1 MKAVTCP
8 KCGSSM
14 ILRTAR
20 KGRNPGGQFYGCSR
34 YPKCKGLLPLDESES
49 TANAGS
55 LGHEGRESPDN
66 SMEFVFPR
74 NLVAR
79 SRFRDYQTRFMEN
92 VAVPSKWLEAIAAE
106 SATPEV
112 LRAFAQWRM
121 DFPITPTKYTLSDDQ
136 GRILSILEKILTRG
150 RITLVSHRM
159 EEVLGV
165 LFAEAIATEPDLST
179 LDVSLWQVG
188 PSNHEHPW
196 LDSKEESTFYQTI
209 LPTLLGQN
217 CHQYVLPQ
225 VEIASLLPPAEA
237 TVGASYQRVDFAIFL
252 PWQNEYMVIEIDGA
266 QHLSHKEAD
275 EARDTLLRHAGY
287 HVIRL
292 PADEVRSS
300 KGPALSL
307 LKERLAL
314 MEDDRPSAPGAGD
327 ASALLRAS
335 RAAHQIQVV
344 LLQALQ
350 LGVLDP
356 EKLTSWRV
364 VSDLDEIELLDK
376 RSAQS
381 LLQHSVEDFAELY
394 TRLCR
399 LYAIGSVSG
408 QPSTSLQCD
417 QCQDPSKDSITICLS
432 GRSGSDALTFHVRDI
447 YVPFPIA
454 ASSFSVSPFEK
465 HAVHPSE
472 EDLTYFLKYLF
483 RKDTLWEGQF
493 DGISRTLQGK
503 DSLVL
508 LPTGAGKSIIYQLA
522 SLLIPGRTIVI
533 DPIISLIDDQIDNL
547 ALVGI
552 DRCIGITSQIAA
564 SEDKSRAM
572 QLFGQGEYLFAY
584 IAPERFQTTEFRE
597 SLRALTVHT
606 PIAAIVVDEA
616 HCVSEWGHDFRTAY
630 LNLGRTSRKY
640 SESDGQTPP
649 LIALTGT
656 ASRAVLKDV
665 QRELRIEDFDAI
677 ITPRSFDRPELRFHI
692 LEAHSSE
699 KTSRLEGF
707 LGQKLPNLFRV
718 TQSTLYQPNGKDTYS
733 GIVFCPWVNGEY
745 GVVQVS
751 SNIKSEIG
759 LSTAHYSGGAPQG
772 WDRRAYRSY
781 KRESELEF
789 KRNRVPLL
797 VSTKAFGMGI
807 DKANI
812 RYTIHLGIPPSIES
826 FYQEAGR
833 AGRDRRTSH
842 CCIIVSDDSPGR
854 SSKLLNPNTTVEEV
868 DEIIKN
874 TRREDNDDITRNL
887 YFHTNSFRGIA
898 QERKDIEEVLA
909 KLGTASKP
917 RDVVL
922 KMPKKDRNVIE
933 KALHRLLLIGVI
945 SDYTINY
952 SSEEFGVKVTG
963 ATKEEMIET
972 YGVYVASYLS
982 SRRDTEVQKC
992 ARFLA
997 QDLSGF
1003 VAGLV
1008 DLILHF
1014 IYDVIERG
1022 RRRALHEVFL
1032 ACTTSSKDK
1041 DIRQRILR
1049 YLEATEYSER
1059 LDELI
1064 SERDVGIG
1072 KCMDI
1077 FASVRSPNE
1086 AAEIRGQVSRYLESY
1101 PDHPGLLVLRF
1112 LSEVISRDAS
1122 EDVAK
1127 QNFKAAITSAFKNYS
1142 LDQSSI
1148 IGFASWAICCIPSRH
1163 YQLAGELVEELL
1175 ATFPSPDSAR
1185 ELLRLLPHRLSERP
1199 AFFLLKNLEQMSR
1212 SLILQGGG

>member
-1 MKAVTCP
+1 MKTVTCP

-20 KGRNPGGQFYGCSR
+20 RGRNAGGQFYGCSR
-34 YPKCKGLLPLDESES
+34 YPKCKGALPLEETKSI
-49 TANAGS
+49 ANE
-55 LGHEGRESPDN
+55 EGLDQEARESRGN
-66 SMEFVFPR
+66 SMDLVFPR

-79 SRFRDYQTRFMEN
+79 ARFREYQTRFMEN
-92 VAVPSKWLEAIAAE
+92 VAVPSGWLEALAGE
-106 SATPEV
+106 SANPEV

-121 DFPITPTKYTLSDDQ
+121 DFPITSPKYTLSDDQ

-150 RITLVSHRM
+150 RITLISHRM
-159 EEVLGV
+159 EEALGTIFGKA
-165 LFAEAIATEPDLST
+165 LTSEPDLSV
-179 LDVSLWQVG
+179 LDTALWQVE
-188 PSNHEHPW
+188 SNSHEHPW
-196 LDSKEESTFYQTI
+196 LDSKEESTFYKSI

-217 CHQYVLPQ
+217 SYRYVLPQ

-237 TVGASYQRVDFAIFL
+237 TIGVGYGRVDFAVFL
-252 PWQNEYMVIEIDGA
+252 PWQNDYVVIEIDGA
-266 QHLSHKEAD
+266 QHHSHQDAD
-275 EARDTLLRHAGY
+275 ETRDSLLRQAGY
-287 HVIRL
+287 FVIRI
-292 PADEVRSS
+292 PAAEVRSS
-300 KGPALSL
+300 GGPALSL
-307 LKERLAL
+307 LRDRLAL
-314 MEDDRPSAPGAGD
+314 IEADRPQAAGVSDTSAM
-327 ASALLRAS
+327 LRAS
-335 RAAHQIQVV
+335 RAAHQIQIAI
-344 LLQALQ
+344 LQALQ
-350 LGVLDP
+350 SGLLDL
-356 EKLTSWRV
+356 ERLSSWDV
-364 VSDLDEIELLDK
+364 VSDLDKAGFLENSAASALL
-376 RSAQS
+376 R
-381 LLQHSVEDFAELY
+381 HSVDDFAELY

-399 LYAIGSVSG
+399 LYSIGLVAG
-408 QPSTSLQCD
+408 QPSTNLQCTE
-417 QCQDPSKDSITICLS
+417 CQDPSKDRITICFS
-432 GRSGSDALTFHVRDI
+432 GALGEDVPSFHVKDI

-454 ASSFSVSPFEK
+454 VSSFPVSPFER
-465 HAVHPSE
+465 HDVHPSE
-472 EDLTYFLKYLF
+472 ENLTYFLKYLF
-483 RKDTLWEGQF
+483 RKDSLWEGQL

-508 LPTGAGKSIIYQLA
+508 LPTGAGKSLIYQMA

-533 DPIISLIDDQIDNL
+533 DPIISLIDDQVDNL
-547 ALVGI
+547 AVVGI

-564 SEDKSRAM
+564 AEDKSRAM

-584 IAPERFQTTEFRE
+584 VAPERFQTTEFRD

-606 PIAAIVVDEA
+606 PITAIVVDEA

-630 LNLGRTSRKY
+630 LNIGRTSRKY
-640 SESDGQTPP
+640 SESNGQTPSM
-649 LIALTGT
+649 IALTGT

-665 QRELRIEDFDAI
+665 QRELQIEEFDAI

-692 LEAHSSE
+692 IEAHSSE

-718 TQSTLYQPNGKDTYS
+718 TQSTLYQPNGKNTFS
-733 GIVFCPWVNGEY
+733 GIIFCPWVNGEY

-751 SNIKSEIG
+751 SNIRSEMGIP
-759 LSTAHYSGGAPQG
+759 TAHYSGGAPRG

-789 KRNRVPLL
+789 KRNRIPLL
-797 VSTKAFGMGI
+797 ISTKAFGMGI

-854 SSKLLNPNTTVEEV
+854 SSRLLNPNTSVEEI
-868 DEIIKN
+868 DDIIKN
-874 TRREDNDDITRNL
+874 LRREDNDDITRNL

-898 QERKDIEEVLA
+898 QEKKDVEEVLA
-909 KLGTASKP
+909 KLGIGSKH
-917 RDVVL
+917 RHVVL
-922 KMPKKDRNVIE
+922 TMPKKDRNVIE

-952 SSEEFGVKVTG
+952 SSEEFGVSVTG
-963 ATKEEMIET
+963 ASKGEMIEA
-972 YGVYVASYLS
+972 YGNYVASYLL

-992 ARFLA
+992 VTFMK
-997 QDLSGF
+997 QNLSEF
-1003 VAGLV
+1003 VASLI
-1008 DLILHF
+1008 DLLLHF

-1032 ACTTSSKDK
+1032 ACTTSAKDK

-1049 YLEATEYSER
+1049 YLEATEYSQS

-1064 SERDVGIG
+1064 SEKDVGIE

-1077 FASVRSPNE
+1077 FGSVRSPNE

-1112 LSEVISRDAS
+1112 LSEIMTRDAN
-1122 EDVAK
+1122 EEVAK
-1127 QNFKAAITSAFKNYS
+1127 QNFRAAITSASKNYG
-1142 LDQSSI
+1142 LDRSSV
-1148 IGFASWAICCIPSRH
+1148 IGFASQAVRCIPSRH
-1163 YQLAGELVEELL
+1163 YQLACELVGDVL
-1175 ATFPSPDSAR
+1175 ATFPTAASAR
-1185 ELLRLLPHRLSERP
+1185 ELLRLLPHRLSEQP
-1199 AFFLLKNLEQMSR
+1199 TLFLLRNLEQISR
-1212 SLILQGGG
+1212 SLILHVGG